1 MSRAAAIREDKAS
14 PELQASRERPAA
26 QQPAVPGPLDTAP
39 ADPLGVFATPRRLA
53 LRFATFVVLLVLVAL
68 AIRGLP
74 GLEDVRQRL
83 GAGSAR
89 GIVLVACL
97 ELGSVLGFVF
107 ALRGAFSSIPP
118 WRISLALGTAEQAAN
133 VLLPAG
139 GVGGL
144 ALGAVLARDAGVP
157 GEIAV
162 SRTVALFLVTSAVTF
177 VGIAVGGRPR
187 RGRTGRTCPGYG
199 SLAPAAL
206 AATTLAAVSSL
217 PSVLKPGSRG
227 LRRRLSASARAGIST
242 ALELVCEPNLVLL
255 VGALAYFA
263 FDVGALAAAFH
274 ALGAQSLPVGAFL
287 LAYTLGQAGGML
299 PLPGGVGGVDGGL
312 IGMFVLYGTS
322 VGDATAAVLAYRLFQ
337 LGVPVVCGLVG
348 FLVLAHE
355 RRTSRDV
362 PAVAASF
369 AHLRSDRG

>member
-1 MSRAAAIREDKAS
+1 MSRPTAIPED
-14 PELQASRERPAA
+14 QASSALATNRDRHAA
-26 QQPAVPGPLDTAP
+26 RRRAAPEPRGTAP
-39 ADPLGVFATPRRLA
+39 ADPLSVFATPRRLA
-53 LRFATFVVLLVLVAL
+53 LRFAAFVALLVLVAL

-74 GLEDVRQRL
+74 GLDDVRRRL

-89 GIVLVACL
+89 GIVLVAGL
-97 ELGSVLGFVF
+97 ELGSVLGFVV

-118 WRISLALGTAEQAAN
+118 WRISLALGTAEQGAN

-144 ALGAVLARDAGVP
+144 ALGAVFARDAGVP
-157 GEIAV
+157 SEIAV

-177 VGIAVGGRPR
+177 VGIAVGGALAAVG
-187 RGRTGRTCPGYG
+187 RGDVPWYG
-199 SLAPAAL
+199 SVAPAAL
-206 AATTLAAVSSL
+206 AAVALATVSAL

-227 LRRRLSASARAGIST
+227 LRRRLSASARSGITS
-242 ALELVCEPNLVLL
+242 ALRLVCEPNLVLL
-255 VGALAYFA
+255 SGAVAYFA
-263 FDVGALAAAFH
+263 FDVGALAAGFH
-274 ALGAQSLPVGAFL
+274 ALGAESLPVGAFL

-348 FLVLAHE
+348 FLVLTHE

-369 AHLRSDRG
+369 AHLRTDRG